1 MHFRLNSMRKH
12 RALIAGSVM
21 ALGVAMI
28 PAIASADLSGSKF
41 EIDASSCSV
50 VHNKQVCTGG
60 ANLIV
65 NTAGN
70 LDWANVANVNV
81 PDKAS
86 GATDDSFGQ
95 GTSEDTQVPTI
106 VNGSIPPQKSDL
118 TDFSTYLEV
127 TANGTK
133 FLHMY
138 WKRVQEPTGTTNM
151 DFEFNKSLTLS
162 SNGVTPIRSAGDLLL
177 QYNLSSGGTH
187 PELFLS
193 KWRTSAADNL
203 GVDYVN
209 CVASNSF
216 PCWAGEV
223 DLSAAGIA
231 DGSINSSAITDAN
244 SDGLGPMSARTFGEA
259 SVNFSALAGGDCVS
273 FGSVYLK
280 SRASDS
286 FNAETKDFVAPAP
299 TNLNTCGKI
308 IIVKKTIGGVGTFSF
323 TSNTLGTI
331 PDLTTT
337 APGDPGVSTEKGGL
351 NPGTYDVA
359 ETGPPAGWTLTSAT
373 CSDGSPVNAIDL
385 GDNETVTCTFVNT
398 AKATLIVQKIT
409 DDGQGS
415 FDYTS
420 STLSPANFTLTTT
433 GAGAAGKDS
442 RTYADI
448 LPGTYDVAETVPANW
463 NLVSSA
469 CSDGSAVSSIG
480 LSAGE
485 TVTCT
490 FHNARERGAIDIYKL
505 FKHAATG
512 SGNQPQAGVEFT
524 ISGGDLSSPITTTTQ
539 ADGHACVSGLL
550 VSALAGN
557 YTVTETVPA
566 GYHNVDLAGATRS
579 GVAVTESTCASGAT
593 SLTFHNMPLTNITV
607 SVNSQVDG
615 GTGSTIDCDLSTPAV
630 DKTVPATAPD
640 NGDGSYTKSNLEPGT
655 YTCTIVIDP

>member
-1 MHFRLNSMRKH
+1 
-12 RALIAGSVM
+12 M
-21 ALGVAMI
+21 ALGVAML
-28 PAIASADLSGSKF
+28 PALASADLPGSKF
-41 EIDASSCSV
+41 EIDASSCTTV
-50 VHNKQVCTGG
+50 RNKLVCTGG

-65 NTAGN
+65 NGPAGN

-81 PDKAS
+81 QDELS

-118 TDFSTYLEV
+118 IDFSTYLET

-138 WKRVQEPTGTTNM
+138 WKRVQEPSGTTNM
-151 DFEFNKSLTLS
+151 DFEFNKSDTLS
-162 SNGVTPIRSAGDLLL
+162 SNGVTPIRSAGDLLV

-203 GVDYVN
+203 GPDYVN

-223 DLSAAGIA
+223 DLTVAGIA
-231 DGSINSSAITDAN
+231 DGSINSSAILAAN
-244 SDGLGPMSARTFGEA
+244 SDNLGAMSARTFGEA
-259 SVNFSALAGGDCVS
+259 SLNFTALSGGDCVS

-299 TNLNTCGKI
+299 TNLNTCGSI
-308 IIVKKTIGGVGTFSF
+308 IIRKKTVGGTGTFSF
-323 TSNTLGTI
+323 TSNTLGSI

-337 APGDPGVSTEKGGL
+337 AAGDPGIASTTKGGL

-373 CSDGSPVNAIDL
+373 CSDGSDPSAISL
-385 GDNETVTCTFVNT
+385 QDNETVTCTFTNT
-398 AKATLIVQKIT
+398 AKATLIVEKIT
-409 DDGQGS
+409 DDGQGA

-420 STLSPANFTLTTT
+420 STLNPASFTLTTT
-433 GAGAAGKDS
+433 GPNAAGKAS
-442 RTYADI
+442 RTFADI
-448 LPGTYDVAETVPANW
+448 LPGTYDVAESVPANW
-463 NLVSSA
+463 NLVSSG
-469 CSDGSAVSSIG
+469 CSDQSPVTAIV

-490 FHNARERGAIDIYKL
+490 FHNARERGAIDITKLYK
-505 FKHAATG
+505 HGASG
-512 SGNQPQAGVEFT
+512 SSAYIAQEGVEFT
-524 ISGGDLSSPITTTTQ
+524 VSGGGLSTPITAVTL
-539 ADGHACVSGLL
+539 ANGHACVSGLL
-550 VSALAGN
+550 VSAFGGN
-557 YTVTETVPA
+557 YTVTETVPT
-566 GYHNVDLAGATRS
+566 GYHNVDAAGITRT
-579 GVAVTESTCASGAT
+579 GIAVTESTCASTTAT
-593 SLTFHNMPLTNITV
+593 PIFHNMPLTNITV

-615 GTGSTIDCDLSTPAV
+615 GTGSTIDCDPAAGV
-630 DKTVPATAPD
+630 DKTVSAVDD